1 MLMIFVNSGGGHY
14 WWIEHAVW
22 NGLHFADLVFPWF
35 LFIMGVCIPMSIKSQ
50 LNRQIPTSE
59 IVLKIIKVG
68 MTTSLKLSLKNYF
81 YLILAINYFVPYR
94 LMPEHN
100 LWSVLWQHQNFW
112 SSSALWCLLFGRQLD
127 PFIFYD

>member
-68 MTTSLKLSLKNYF
+68 MTSLKLSLKNYF
-81 YLILAINYFVPYR
+81 YLILAINYSVPYW
-94 LMPEHN
+94 LMPKYN
-100 LWSVLWQHQNFW
+100 LWSVLWQHQNLW